1 MEEAREVLNNIVER
15 SLEALKLL
23 ESITGA
29 VIPREKLN
37 RALHG
42 ALNVIL
48 HELSHASIQMVYP
61 ELDSIREIDEFFAL
75 CIEEVGARL
84 LEVYVA
90 ARMGLP
96 AQSFEEHANE
106 LSWFPVFRGRIN
118 SRLLER
124 LYGEMTEAIRRN
136 MFRDFVTGELRDTCR
151 RIAMSL
157 GGPRIAG
164 MR

>member
-1 MEEAREVLNNIVER
+1 MEEAREVFNNLVEKT
-15 SLEALKLL
+15 LEALMLL
-23 ESITGA
+23 ERITGMS
-29 VIPREKLN
+29 ISREKLN
-37 RALHG
+37 RAIYS
-42 ALNVIL
+42 AVNVIL
-48 HELSHASIQMVYP
+48 HELSHASIQTVYP
-61 ELDSIREIDEFFAL
+61 ELDSIREIDEYLVL

-90 ARMGLP
+90 ARIGLP

-118 SRLLER
+118 SRLLEK
-124 LYGEMTEAIRRN
+124 LYNEMTEAIRRN

-151 RIAMSL
+151 RITMSL

-164 MR
+164 IR